1 MAGRL
6 TPELEDIL
14 MHSVD
19 DRGFADVGIDLKQD
33 ILRGM
38 ERDGVDINT
47 PVQGTPL
54 VAYLA
59 TYYKNY
65 PTIRFLLEQD
75 KDKAKSAP
83 TRVAL
88 LNALLS
94 GLGEGGDPKELILM
108 LLDEGVSPNAV
119 NAQGFTMFQ
128 VALGRGFFAPL
139 PIVGKLI
146 EKGAKINGTTPDAGI
161 PTLIYAVMTMS
172 DPDVINLLLRKGVDI
187 GAKYEGET
195 AKQIIEKNPQLMEL
209 YSKFL
214 PRLSPE
220 LIDLTSF
227 VKSGLIKKFPYGVET
242 EVGKLLTGETGTLEQ
257 QKDQLVGPGN
267 TPGKGGRRKTKKN
280 KNKKA
285 KRRKTRK

>member
-1 MAGRL
+1 MSQFYNRMAGRL
-6 TPELEDIL
+6 TPELEDII

-47 PVQGTPL
+47 PVQGIPL

-94 GLGEGGDPKELILM
+94 GLGQGGDPKELILM

-119 NAQGFTMFQ
+119 NARGFTMFQ
-128 VALGRGFFAPL
+128 VALGRGFFATP
-139 PIVGKLI
+139 PIVKKLI
-146 EKGAKINGTTPDAGI
+146 EKGAKVNGTTPDAGI
-161 PTLIYAVMTMS
+161 PTLIYAVMSMS
-172 DPDVINLLLRKGVDI
+172 DPDVINLLLQKDVDI
-187 GAKYEGET
+187 GATYKGKT

-209 YSKFL
+209 YKEFL

-220 LIDLTSF
+220 LTDLTSF

-242 EVGKLLTGETGTLEQ
+242 EVGKFLTGKTGTLKQ
-257 QKDQLVGPGN
+257 QRDKLVGTGR
-267 TPGKGGRRKTKKN
+267 GGRKKIKKT
-280 KNKKA
+280 

>member
-1 MAGRL
+1 
-6 TPELEDIL
+6 

-59 TYYKNY
+59 TYYRNY

-108 LLDEGVSPNAV
+108 LLDEGVDPNAV

-128 VALGRGFFAPL
+128 VALGRGFFVSEA
-139 PIVGKLI
+139 IVAKLI
-146 EKGAKINGTTPDAGI
+146 EKGAKVNGTTPGTGI
-161 PTLIYAVMTMS
+161 PTLIYAVKGRAS
-172 DPDVINLLLRKGVDI
+172 PEVIKVLIKNGVDI
-187 GAKYEGET
+187 GAQYKGQT
-195 AKQIIEKNPQLMEL
+195 AKQIIEKSPMLKSDYLEI
-209 YSKFL
+209 L

-220 LIDLTSF
+220 LTDLTSF
-227 VKSGLIKKFPYGVET
+227 AKSGLIKKFPYGVET
-242 EVGKLLTGETGTLEQ
+242 EVGKFLTGKTGTLKQ
-257 QKDQLVGPGN
+257 QRDKLVGTGR
-267 TPGKGGRRKTKKN
+267 GGRKKTKKT
-280 KNKKA
+280 

>member
-6 TPELEDIL
+6 TPELEDII

-59 TYYKNY
+59 TYYRNY

-94 GLGEGGDPKELILM
+94 GLGQGGDPKELILM

-128 VALGRGFFAPL
+128 VALGRGFFVSEA
-139 PIVGKLI
+139 IVAKLI
-146 EKGAKINGTTPDAGI
+146 EKGAKVNGTTPGTGI
-161 PTLIYAVMTMS
+161 PTLIYAVNGRAS
-172 DPDVINLLLRKGVDI
+172 PEVIKVLIKNGVDI
-187 GAKYEGET
+187 GAQYKGQT
-195 AKQIIEKNPQLMEL
+195 AKQIIEKSPMLKSDYLEI
-209 YSKFL
+209 L

-220 LIDLTSF
+220 LTDLTSF
-227 VKSGLIKKFPYGVET
+227 AKSGLIRKFPYGVET
-242 EVGKLLTGETGTLEQ
+242 EVGKFLTGKTGTLKQ
-257 QKDQLVGPGN
+257 QRDKLVGTGR
-267 TPGKGGRRKTKKN
+267 GRRKKIKKT
-280 KNKKA
+280 

>member
-59 TYYKNY
+59 TYYRNY

-108 LLDEGVSPNAV
+108 LLDEGVDPNAV

-128 VALGRGFFAPL
+128 VALGRGFFVSEA
-139 PIVGKLI
+139 IVAKLI
-146 EKGAKINGTTPDAGI
+146 EKGAKVNGTTPGTGI
-161 PTLIYAVMTMS
+161 PTLIYAVKGRAS
-172 DPDVINLLLRKGVDI
+172 PEVIKVLIKNGVDI
-187 GAKYEGET
+187 GAQYKGQT
-195 AKQIIEKNPQLMEL
+195 AKQIIEKSPMLKSDYLEI
-209 YSKFL
+209 L

-220 LIDLTSF
+220 LTDLTSF
-227 VKSGLIKKFPYGVET
+227 AKSGLIRKFPYGVET
-242 EVGKLLTGETGTLEQ
+242 EVGKFLTGKTGTLKQ
-257 QKDQLVGPGN
+257 QRDKLVGTGR
-267 TPGKGGRRKTKKN
+267 GGRKKTKKN
-280 KNKKA
+280 K

>member
-94 GLGEGGDPKELILM
+94 GLGQGGDPKELILM
-108 LLDEGVSPNAV
+108 LLDEGVDPNAV

-128 VALGRGFFAPL
+128 VALGRGFFVSEA
-139 PIVGKLI
+139 IVAKLI
-146 EKGAKINGTTPDAGI
+146 EKGAKVNGTTPGTGI
-161 PTLIYAVMTMS
+161 PTLIYAVKGRAS
-172 DPDVINLLLRKGVDI
+172 PEVIKVLIKNGVDI
-187 GAKYEGET
+187 GAQYKGQT
-195 AKQIIEKNPQLMEL
+195 AKQIIEKSPMLKSDYLEI
-209 YSKFL
+209 L

-220 LIDLTSF
+220 LTDLTSF
-227 VKSGLIKKFPYGVET
+227 AKSGLIRKFPYGVET
-242 EVGKLLTGETGTLEQ
+242 EVGKFLTGKTGTLKQ
-257 QKDQLVGPGN
+257 QRDKLVGTGR
-267 TPGKGGRRKTKKN
+267 GGRKKTKKN
-280 KNKKA
+280 K

>member
-1 MAGRL
+1 MSQFYNRMAGRL
-6 TPELEDIL
+6 TPELEDII

-59 TYYKNY
+59 STYANY

-88 LNALLS
+88 LNAVLS
-94 GLGEGGDPKELILM
+94 GLGQGGDPKELILM
-108 LLDEGVSPNAV
+108 LLDEGVDPNAV

-128 VALGRGFFAPL
+128 VALGRGFFVSEA
-139 PIVGKLI
+139 IVAKLI
-146 EKGAKINGTTPDAGI
+146 EKGAKVNGTTPGTGI
-161 PTLIYAVMTMS
+161 PTLIYAVKGRAS
-172 DPDVINLLLRKGVDI
+172 PEVIKVLIKNGVDI
-187 GAKYEGET
+187 GAQYKGQT
-195 AKQIIEKNPQLMEL
+195 AKQIIEKSPMLKSDYLEI
-209 YSKFL
+209 L

-220 LIDLTSF
+220 LTDLTSF
-227 VKSGLIKKFPYGVET
+227 AKSGLIRKFPYGVET
-242 EVGKLLTGETGTLEQ
+242 EVGKFLTGKTGTLKQ
-257 QKDQLVGPGN
+257 QRDKLVGTGR
-267 TPGKGGRRKTKKN
+267 GGRKKTKKN
-280 KNKKA
+280 K